1 MNYIEREIEGLKP
14 DVALVGAM
22 PERREIYDYMGRL
35 LRALEAPPLVLFRQI
50 DQDDVR
56 VLPRAVEH
64 DVFPVRRD
72 VERPQGALIAERVS

>member
-35 LRALEAPPLVLFRQI
+35 LRALEAPPLVHRPTGIVSMSRTRCRRNRLFSGSNR
-50 DQDDVR
+50 
-56 VLPRAVEH
+56 LSPK
-64 DVFPVRRD
+64 
-72 VERPQGALIAERVS
+72 